1 MTDFLLPRTDKIKSF
16 RKANPNRVNL
26 ANLLLE
32 LEWELCSLVTSSEKI
47 EPAIPVFLQQIH
59 EYHCEGIIF
68 IMRGRPVPAMAMM
81 RLACEL
87 GRDTFR
93 ISEKPKRLQL
103 FYDTSREKRRERTEV
118 FRFDESNPGEKVLFQ
133 AWDHFSTFGVHR
145 HVDLPT
151 NDAAVF
157 EHHGQS
163 FVRFG
168 TDPRQVDD
176 LFVMTF
182 MCIVFYIS
190 TTVEKMKTFAD
201 QEPEKLRCAYRDFAL
216 SYFDRVDPVD
226 RFIKARTTARSE

>member
-1 MTDFLLPRTDKIKSF
+1 MTDFLLRRTDKIKSF

-47 EPAIPVFLQQIH
+47 APAIPVFLQQIH

-93 ISEKPKRLQL
+93 ILEKPKRLQL

-118 FRFDESNPGEKVLFQ
+118 FRFDESNPGEKCSFKHGIIFPRLGFLIVGGPRGQ
-133 AWDHFSTFGVHR
+133 
-145 HVDLPT
+145 
-151 NDAAVF
+151 
-157 EHHGQS
+157 GQS
-163 FVRFG
+163 LRLVQLWQLVPHPGLINDRRLDTKGMRVFV
-168 TDPRQVDD
+168 
-176 LFVMTF
+176 
-182 MCIVFYIS
+182 
-190 TTVEKMKTFAD
+190 
-201 QEPEKLRCAYRDFAL
+201 
-216 SYFDRVDPVD
+216 
-226 RFIKARTTARSE
+226 